1 MLWVYQ
7 AGPAW
12 AAPCYV
18 TQAQHC
24 MTITDWARAL
34 SLSLSLS
41 RQMKELH
48 LTRSFLSTFN
58 D

>member
-34 SLSLSLS
+34 SFSLSLSLS
-41 RQMKELH
+41 
-48 LTRSFLSTFN
+48 LSS
-58 D
+58 DERIAPH